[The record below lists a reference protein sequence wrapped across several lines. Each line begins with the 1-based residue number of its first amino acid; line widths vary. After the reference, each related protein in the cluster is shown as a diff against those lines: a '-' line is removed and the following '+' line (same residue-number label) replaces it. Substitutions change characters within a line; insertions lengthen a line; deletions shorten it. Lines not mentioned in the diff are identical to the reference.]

1 MSDEPIS
8 EFSIEEQRRDGQ
20 VMITVRGDLDLA
32 SADQV
37 GARLATLREAGE
49 PALLNLDELDFM
61 DSSGL
66 RMVLDAAAASDA
78 TGWRFS
84 LTHGTEQVQR
94 LFESTRVTERLPI
107 VPRPDAP

>member
-8 EFSIEEQRRDGQ
+8 EFSIEEHVRNGQ
-20 VMITVRGDLDLA
+20 VVITVRGDLDLA
-32 SADQV
+32 SADEV
-37 GARLATLREAGE
+37 GARLASLREAGK
-49 PALLNLDELDFM
+49 PALLDLDQLDFM

-66 RMVLDAAAASDA
+66 RMVLDAAEASDA

-84 LTHGTEQVQR
+84 LTQGTEQVQR

-107 VPRPDAP
+107 VPRP